1 MKPAVKYAAVAA
13 LHSAGPDGLWEHELF
28 TLLKGHYRIT
38 ELVAL
43 REDLV
48 GLATV
53 GWLRATAERWHG
65 DQLVRRY
72 ALVEGIRPV
81 AQFQLNLG
89 AIRAALGIPESSSP
103 RSAPVRGG
111 SR

>member
-13 LHSAGPDGLWEHELF
+13 LHSAGPNGLWEHELF
-28 TLLKGHYRIT
+28 SHLKQHYRLS
-38 ELVAL
+38 ELVSL

-53 GWLRATAERWHG
+53 GWLQATGENWHD
-65 DQLVRRY
+65 DQLLRRY

-81 AQFQLNLG
+81 AEFQLKLHD
-89 AIRAALGIPESSSP
+89 IESALGNSTPAATA
-103 RSAPVRGG
+103 RARGG

>member
-13 LHSAGPDGLWEHELF
+13 LHSAGPNGLWEHELF
-28 TLLKGHYRIT
+28 SRLKQHYRNS
-38 ELVAL
+38 ELVSL

-53 GWLRATAERWHG
+53 GWLRATEESLHE
-65 DQLVRRY
+65 DQLLRRY

-81 AQFQLNLG
+81 AEFQLDLHD
-89 AIRAALGIPESSSP
+89 IESALGNSSP
-103 RSAPVRGG
+103 AAAAGPGG
-111 SR
+111 GPR